1 MATGNYG
8 TIRPADV
15 SVEDVEIFYSYT
27 PSRESITSVELTSLD
42 PAQVLIPAT
51 NPNNITEIFGGL
63 YTLKLPTSVFGTKG
77 YYTIIIRPKQIRVTI
92 QDCAVLIDNQDV
104 KGIVFDIN
112 QIPLELQNRFENGNL
127 VGYRVEYIK
136 EQTGTGQD
144 KIQNLFRL
152 ITSNNRALPITQNQ
166 GNSNASQAYTFNDN
180 STSVFCT
187 VTPASAPSFK
197 PNATPFIGNPQ
208 QEVIITNTFFNPV
221 MMEIEMVEFDEET
234 LAYALFS
241 NQTKSLEDGI
251 YTIYNFGN
259 EIYRQYNLYE
269 VKDQFS
275 GKPLFEVREQKFTI
289 DPTKDFDDITNFK
302 KRKWQK
308 KK

>member
-27 PSRESITSVELTSLD
+27 PSRESITSVELISLD
-42 PAQVLIPAT
+42 PAQVLIPAA
-51 NPNNITEIFGGL
+51 NPNNVTEIFGGL

-77 YYTIIIRPKQIRVTI
+77 YYSIIIRPKQIRVTI

-127 VGYRVEYIK
+127 VGYRVEYLK

-144 KIQNLFRL
+144 KIQNLFRI

-289 DPTKDFDDITNFK
+289 DPTKDFDDITNF
-302 KRKWQK
+302 
-308 KK
+308 

>member
-15 SVEDVEIFYSYT
+15 SVDDVEIFYSFR
-27 PSRESITSVELTSLD
+27 PSRENVSDVELLPLD
-42 PAQVLIPAT
+42 PAEVLQPA
-51 NPNNITEIFGGL
+51 NDPNNVSEIFGGL
-63 YTLKLPTSVFGTKG
+63 YTLKLPTDIFGSKG
-77 YYTIIIRPKQIRVTI
+77 YYNVIIRPKQIRTTI

-112 QIPLELQNRFENGNL
+112 DIDTDLQNRFENGNL
-127 VGYRVEYIK
+127 VGYRVEYLK
-136 EQTGTGQD
+136 EETGTGQD
-144 KIQNLFRL
+144 KIQNLFRI
-152 ITSNNRALPITQNQ
+152 ITSNNRALPISQNQ

-187 VTPASAPSFK
+187 VSPSSAPSIK

-208 QEVIITNTFFNPV
+208 QGVIITNTFFDPI
-221 MMEIEMVEFDEET
+221 MLEIEMVEFDDET

-259 EIYRQYNLYE
+259 QIYRQYNLFE
-269 VKDQFS
+269 VKDQFT
-275 GKPLFEVREQKFTI
+275 GKPLYEVREQKFDI
-289 DPTKDFDDITNFK
+289 DPTKDFDDITNF
-302 KRKWQK
+302 
-308 KK
+308 

>member
-15 SVEDVEIFYSYT
+15 SVDDVEIYYSFT
-27 PSRESITSVELTSLD
+27 PNRESLTSVDLQQLD
-42 PAQVLIPAT
+42 PLQVLVPT
-51 NPNNITEIFGGL
+51 NDPNNSTEIFGGL
-63 YTLKLPTSVFGTKG
+63 YTLKLPTSIFGTKG
-77 YYTIIIRPKQIRVTI
+77 FYSIIIRPKQIRTVI
-92 QDCAVLIDNQDV
+92 QDCSVLIDNQDV

-112 QIPLELQNRFENGNL
+112 QVPLDFQNRFENGNL
-127 VGYRVEYIK
+127 VGYRVEYLK

-144 KIQNLFRL
+144 KIQNLFRI
-152 ITSNNRALPITQNQ
+152 ITSNNRALPITQSQ
-166 GNSNASQAYTFNDN
+166 GNSNASVAYSFNDN

-187 VTPASAPSFK
+187 LTPTSAPSIK

-208 QEVIITNTFFNPV
+208 QNVIITNTFFDPI
-221 MMEIEMVEFDEET
+221 MLEIEMVEFDDET

-259 EIYRQYNLYE
+259 QIYRQYNLYE
-269 VKDQFS
+269 IKDQFT

-289 DPTKDFDDITNFK
+289 DPTKDFDDITNI
-302 KRKWQK
+302 
-308 KK
+308 

>member
-27 PSRESITSVELTSLD
+27 PNRESLTAVELLPLD
-42 PAQVLIPAT
+42 PAQVLVPASD
-51 NPNNITEIFGGL
+51 PNNVSEIFGGL

-77 YYTIIIRPKQIRVTI
+77 FYSIIIRPKQIRTTI

-127 VGYRVEYIK
+127 VGYRIEYLK

-144 KIQNLFRL
+144 KIQNLFR
-152 ITSNNRALPITQNQ
+152 IVTSNNRALPITQNQ

-187 VTPASAPSFK
+187 VTPASAPSIK

-221 MMEIEMVEFDEET
+221 MLEIEMVEFDEET

-269 VKDQFS
+269 VKDQFT
-275 GKPLFEVREQKFTI
+275 GKPLYEVREQKFTI
-289 DPTKDFDDITNFK
+289 DPTKDFDDITNF
-302 KRKWQK
+302 
-308 KK
+308 

>member
-15 SVEDVEIFYSYT
+15 SAQDIEIFYSFT
-27 PSRESITSVELTSLD
+27 PNRESVTEVDLQPLD
-42 PAQVLIPAT
+42 PAQVFVPAS
-51 NPNNITEIFGGL
+51 NPDKVNEIFGGL

-77 YYTIIIRPKQIRVTI
+77 FYSIIIRPKQIRVKI

-104 KGIVFDIN
+104 KGIVFDMN

-127 VGYRVEYIK
+127 VGYRVEYLK
-136 EQTGTGQD
+136 EQSGTGQD
-144 KIQNLFRL
+144 KIQNLFRI

-180 STSVFCT
+180 STTIFCT

-221 MMEIEMVEFDEET
+221 MMEIEMVEYDEET

-259 EIYRQYNLYE
+259 EIYKQYNLYE

-289 DPTKDFDDITNFK
+289 DPTKDFDDITNF
-302 KRKWQK
+302 
-308 KK
+308 

>member
-15 SVEDVEIFYSYT
+15 SIDDVEIFYSYT
-27 PSRESITSVELTSLD
+27 PNRESLTTVELQSLN
-42 PAQVLIPAT
+42 PAEVLIPAN
-51 NPNNITEIFGGL
+51 NPNNVNEIFGGL
-63 YTLKLPTSVFGTKG
+63 YTLKLPTSVFGSKG
-77 YYTIIIRPKQIRVTI
+77 FYSIIIRPKQIRTTI
-92 QDCAVLIDNQDV
+92 QDCGLLVDNQDV
-104 KGIVFDIN
+104 KGLVFNIN

-144 KIQNLFRL
+144 KIQNLFRI
-152 ITSNNRALPITQNQ
+152 ITSNNRALPISQNQ

-187 VTPASAPSFK
+187 VSPSSAPSIK
-197 PNATPFIGNPQ
+197 PNAIPFIGNPLQ
-208 QEVIITNTFFNPV
+208 DVIITNTFFNPV
-221 MMEIEMVEFDEET
+221 MLEIEMVEFDEET

-259 EIYRQYNLYE
+259 QIYRQYNLYE
-269 VKDQFS
+269 VKDQFT
-275 GKPLFEVREQKFTI
+275 GKPLYEVREQKFTI
-289 DPTKDFDDITNFK
+289 DPTKDFDDITNF
-302 KRKWQK
+302 
-308 KK
+308 

>member
-1 MATGNYG
+1 MA
-8 TIRPADV
+8 
-15 SVEDVEIFYSYT
+15 
-27 PSRESITSVELTSLD
+27 
-42 PAQVLIPAT
+42 
-51 NPNNITEIFGGL
+51 
-63 YTLKLPTSVFGTKG
+63 
-77 YYTIIIRPKQIRVTI
+77 TI

-112 QIPLELQNRFENGNL
+112 QIPLEVQNRFENGNL
-127 VGYRVEYIK
+127 VGYRVEYLK
-136 EQTGTGQD
+136 EQSGTGQD
-144 KIQNLFRL
+144 KIQNLFRI

-187 VTPASAPSFK
+187 VTPTSAPSFK

-221 MMEIEMVEFDEET
+221 MLEIEMVEFDEET

-259 EIYRQYNLYE
+259 QIYRQYNLYE
-269 VKDQFS
+269 VKDQFT
-275 GKPLFEVREQKFTI
+275 GKPLYEVREQKFTI
-289 DPTKDFDDITNFK
+289 DPTKDFDDITNF
-302 KRKWQK
+302 
-308 KK
+308 

>member
-27 PSRESITSVELTSLD
+27 PSRESITSVELISLD
-42 PAQVLIPAT
+42 PAQVLIPAA
-51 NPNNITEIFGGL
+51 NPNNVTEIFGGL

-77 YYTIIIRPKQIRVTI
+77 YYSIIIRPKQIRVTI

-144 KIQNLFRL
+144 KIQNLFRI

-180 STSVFCT
+180 STNVFCT
-187 VTPASAPSFK
+187 VTPASAPAFK

-289 DPTKDFDDITNFK
+289 DPTKDFDDITNF
-302 KRKWQK
+302 
-308 KK
+308 

>member
-15 SVEDVEIFYSYT
+15 SIDDVEIFYSYT
-27 PSRESITSVELTSLD
+27 PNRESLTTVELQSLD
-42 PAQVLIPAT
+42 PAQVLIPAN
-51 NPNNITEIFGGL
+51 NPNNVSEIFGGL
-63 YTLKLPTSVFGTKG
+63 YTLKLPTSVFGSKG
-77 YYTIIIRPKQIRVTI
+77 FYSIVIRPKQIRTTI
-92 QDCAVLIDNQDV
+92 QDCGVLIDNQDV

-144 KIQNLFRL
+144 KIQNLFRI
-152 ITSNNRALPITQNQ
+152 ITSNNRALPISQNQ

-180 STSVFCT
+180 STSLFCT
-187 VTPASAPSFK
+187 VSPSSAPSVK
-197 PNATPFIGNPQ
+197 PNAIPFIGNPLQ
-208 QEVIITNTFFNPV
+208 DVIITNTFFNPV
-221 MMEIEMVEFDEET
+221 MLEIEMVEFDEET

-259 EIYRQYNLYE
+259 QIYRQYNLYE
-269 VKDQFS
+269 VKDQFT
-275 GKPLFEVREQKFTI
+275 GKPLYEVREQKFTI
-289 DPTKDFDDITNFK
+289 DPTKDFDDITNF
-302 KRKWQK
+302 
-308 KK
+308 

>member
-15 SVEDVEIFYSYT
+15 SVDDVEIYYSYT
-27 PSRESITSVELTSLD
+27 PNRESLTSVDLQQLD
-42 PAQVLIPAT
+42 PLQVLVPT
-51 NPNNITEIFGGL
+51 NDPNNSTEIFGGL
-63 YTLKLPTSVFGTKG
+63 YTLKLPTSIFGTKG
-77 YYTIIIRPKQIRVTI
+77 FYNIIIRPKQIRTVI
-92 QDCAVLIDNQDV
+92 QDCSVLIDNQDV

-112 QIPLELQNRFENGNL
+112 QVPLDFQNRFENGNL
-127 VGYRVEYIK
+127 VGYRVEYLK
-136 EQTGTGQD
+136 EQSGTGQD
-144 KIQNLFRL
+144 KIQNLFRI

-166 GNSNASQAYTFNDN
+166 GNSNASVAYSFNDN

-187 VTPASAPSFK
+187 LTPTSAPSIK

-208 QEVIITNTFFNPV
+208 QNVIITNTFFDPI
-221 MMEIEMVEFDEET
+221 MLEIEMVEFDDET

-259 EIYRQYNLYE
+259 QIYRQYNLYE
-269 VKDQFS
+269 IKDQFT

-289 DPTKDFDDITNFK
+289 DPTKDFDDITNI
-302 KRKWQK
+302 
-308 KK
+308 

>member
-15 SVEDVEIFYSYT
+15 SVEDVEIFYSFT
-27 PSRESITSVELTSLD
+27 PSRENVSDVELLPLD
-42 PAQVLIPAT
+42 PAEVLLPAN
-51 NPNNITEIFGGL
+51 NPNNVSEIFGGL
-63 YTLKLPTSVFGTKG
+63 YTLKLPTDIFGSKG
-77 YYTIIIRPKQIRVTI
+77 YYNIIIRPKQIRTTI

-112 QIPLELQNRFENGNL
+112 DIDTDLQNRFENGNL
-127 VGYRVEYIK
+127 VGYRVEYLK
-136 EQTGTGQD
+136 EETGTGQD
-144 KIQNLFRL
+144 KIQNLFRI
-152 ITSNNRALPITQNQ
+152 ITSNNRALPISQNQ

-187 VTPASAPSFK
+187 VSPSSAPSIK

-208 QEVIITNTFFNPV
+208 QGVIITNTFFDPV
-221 MMEIEMVEFDEET
+221 MLEIEMVEFDDET

-259 EIYRQYNLYE
+259 QIYRQYNLYE
-269 VKDQFS
+269 VKDQFT
-275 GKPLFEVREQKFTI
+275 GKPLYEVREQKFDI
-289 DPTKDFDDITNFK
+289 DPTKDFDDITNF
-302 KRKWQK
+302 
-308 KK
+308 

>member
-15 SVEDVEIFYSYT
+15 SAQDIEIFYSFT
-27 PSRESITSVELTSLD
+27 PNRESVTEVDLQPLD
-42 PAQVLIPAT
+42 PAQVLVPAS
-51 NPNNITEIFGGL
+51 NPDNVNEIFGGL
-63 YTLKLPTSVFGTKG
+63 YTLKLPTSVFWTKG
-77 YYTIIIRPKQIRVTI
+77 FYSIIIRPKQIRARI

-127 VGYRVEYIK
+127 VGYRIEYLK
-136 EQTGTGQD
+136 EQSGSGQD
-144 KIQNLFRL
+144 KIQNLFRI

-180 STSVFCT
+180 STSIFCT

-221 MMEIEMVEFDEET
+221 MLEIEMVEYDEET

-259 EIYRQYNLYE
+259 EIYKQYNLYE

-289 DPTKDFDDITNFK
+289 DPTKDFDDITNF
-302 KRKWQK
+302 
-308 KK
+308 

>member
-27 PSRESITSVELTSLD
+27 PNRESITSVELISLD
-42 PAQVLIPAT
+42 PAQVLIPAS
-51 NPNNITEIFGGL
+51 NPNNVSEIFGGL

-77 YYTIIIRPKQIRVTI
+77 FYNIIIRPKQIRATI

-112 QIPLELQNRFENGNL
+112 QIPLEFQNRFENGNL
-127 VGYRVEYIK
+127 VGYRIEYLK
-136 EQTGTGQD
+136 EQIGTGQD
-144 KIQNLFRL
+144 KIQNLFR
-152 ITSNNRALPITQNQ
+152 IVTSNNRALPITQNQ

-187 VTPASAPSFK
+187 VTPASAPSIK

-221 MMEIEMVEFDEET
+221 MLEIEMVEFDEET

-269 VKDQFS
+269 VKDQFT
-275 GKPLFEVREQKFTI
+275 GKPLYEVREQKFTI
-289 DPTKDFDDITNFK
+289 DPTKDFDDITNF
-302 KRKWQK
+302 
-308 KK
+308 

>member
-15 SVEDVEIFYSYT
+15 SVEDVEIFYSFT
-27 PSRESITSVELTSLD
+27 PSRENVSDVELLPLD
-42 PAQVLIPAT
+42 PAEVLQPA
-51 NPNNITEIFGGL
+51 NDPNNVSEIFGGL
-63 YTLKLPTSVFGTKG
+63 YTLKLPTDIFGSKG
-77 YYTIIIRPKQIRVTI
+77 YYNIIIRPKQIRTTI

-112 QIPLELQNRFENGNL
+112 DIDTDLQNRFENGNL
-127 VGYRVEYIK
+127 VGYRVEYLK
-136 EQTGTGQD
+136 EETGTGQD
-144 KIQNLFRL
+144 KIQNLFRI
-152 ITSNNRALPITQNQ
+152 ITSNNRALPISQNQ

-187 VTPASAPSFK
+187 VSPSSAPSIK

-208 QEVIITNTFFNPV
+208 QGVIITNTFFDPV
-221 MMEIEMVEFDEET
+221 MLEIEMVEFDDET

-259 EIYRQYNLYE
+259 QIYRQYNLYE
-269 VKDQFS
+269 VKDQFT
-275 GKPLFEVREQKFTI
+275 GKPLYEVREQKFDI
-289 DPTKDFDDITNFK
+289 DPTKDFDDITNF
-302 KRKWQK
+302 
-308 KK
+308 

>member
-15 SVEDVEIFYSYT
+15 SVEDVEMFYSYT
-27 PSRESITSVELTSLD
+27 PNRESLADVELIPLNPSEVLV
-42 PAQVLIPAT
+42 PAN
-51 NPNNITEIFGGL
+51 NPNNVTEIFGGL
-63 YTLKLPTSVFGTKG
+63 YTLKLPTSIFGTKG
-77 YYTIIIRPKQIRVTI
+77 FYNIIIRPRQIRTTI
-92 QDCAVLIDNQDV
+92 QDCSVLIDNQDV

-112 QIPLELQNRFENGNL
+112 QIPTGLQSRFENGNL
-127 VGYRVEYIK
+127 VGYRVEYLK
-136 EQTGTGQD
+136 EESGTGQD
-144 KIQNLFRL
+144 KIQNLFRI

-166 GNSNASQAYTFNDN
+166 GNSNASVAYTFNDN

-187 VTPASAPSFK
+187 VSPSSAPSIK
-197 PNATPFIGNPQ
+197 PNAVPFIGNAQ
-208 QEVIITNTFFNPV
+208 QGVIITNTFFDPV
-221 MMEIEMVEFDEET
+221 MLEIEMVEFDDET

-259 EIYRQYNLYE
+259 QIYRQYNLYE
-269 VKDQFS
+269 VKDQFT

-289 DPTKDFDDITNFK
+289 DPTKDFDDITTF
-302 KRKWQK
+302 
-308 KK
+308 

>member
-15 SVEDVEIFYSYT
+15 SIDDVEIFYSYT
-27 PSRESITSVELTSLD
+27 PNRESLTTVELQSLD
-42 PAQVLIPAT
+42 PAQVLIPAN
-51 NPNNITEIFGGL
+51 NPNNVSEIFGGL
-63 YTLKLPTSVFGTKG
+63 YTLKLPTSVFGSKG
-77 YYTIIIRPKQIRVTI
+77 FYSIVIRPKQIRTTI
-92 QDCAVLIDNQDV
+92 QDCGVLIDNQDV

-144 KIQNLFRL
+144 KIQNLFRI
-152 ITSNNRALPITQNQ
+152 ITSNNRALPISQNQ

-180 STSVFCT
+180 STSLFCT
-187 VTPASAPSFK
+187 VSPSSAPSVK
-197 PNATPFIGNPQ
+197 PNAIPFIGNPLQ
-208 QEVIITNTFFNPV
+208 DVIITNTFFNPV
-221 MMEIEMVEFDEET
+221 MLEIEMVEFDEET

-241 NQTKSLEDGI
+241 NQTKSLDDGI

-259 EIYRQYNLYE
+259 QIYRQYNLYE
-269 VKDQFS
+269 VKDQFT
-275 GKPLFEVREQKFTI
+275 GKPLYEVREQKFTI
-289 DPTKDFDDITNFK
+289 DPTKDFTDITNF
-302 KRKWQK
+302 
-308 KK
+308 

>member
-15 SVEDVEIFYSYT
+15 SIDDVEIFYSYT
-27 PSRESITSVELTSLD
+27 PNRESLTTVELQSLD
-42 PAQVLIPAT
+42 PAEVLIPAN
-51 NPNNITEIFGGL
+51 NPNNVNEIFGGL
-63 YTLKLPTSVFGTKG
+63 YTLKLPTSVFGSKG
-77 YYTIIIRPKQIRVTI
+77 FYSIVIRPKQIRTTI
-92 QDCAVLIDNQDV
+92 QDCGVLIDNQDV

-127 VGYRVEYIK
+127 VGYRIEYLK

-144 KIQNLFRL
+144 KIQNLFRI
-152 ITSNNRALPITQNQ
+152 ITSNNRALPISQNQ

-180 STSVFCT
+180 STSLFCT
-187 VTPASAPSFK
+187 VSPSSAPSVK
-197 PNATPFIGNPQ
+197 PNAIPFIGNPLQ
-208 QEVIITNTFFNPV
+208 DVIITNTFFNPV
-221 MMEIEMVEFDEET
+221 MLEIEMVEFDEET

-269 VKDQFS
+269 VKDQFT
-275 GKPLFEVREQKFTI
+275 GKPLYEVREQKFTI
-289 DPTKDFDDITNFK
+289 DPTKDFDDITNF
-302 KRKWQK
+302 
-308 KK
+308 

>member
-15 SVEDVEIFYSYT
+15 SIDDVEIFYSYT
-27 PSRESITSVELTSLD
+27 PNRESLTTVELQSLD
-42 PAQVLIPAT
+42 PAEVLIPAN
-51 NPNNITEIFGGL
+51 NPNNVNEIFGGL
-63 YTLKLPTSVFGTKG
+63 YTLKLPTSVFGSKG
-77 YYTIIIRPKQIRVTI
+77 FYSIVIRPKQIRTTI
-92 QDCAVLIDNQDV
+92 QDCGVLIDNQDV

-127 VGYRVEYIK
+127 VGYRIEYLK

-144 KIQNLFRL
+144 KIQNLFRI
-152 ITSNNRALPITQNQ
+152 ITSNNRALPISQNQ

-180 STSVFCT
+180 STSLFCT
-187 VTPASAPSFK
+187 VSPSSAPSVK
-197 PNATPFIGNPQ
+197 PNAIPFIGNPLQ
-208 QEVIITNTFFNPV
+208 DVIITNTFSNPV
-221 MMEIEMVEFDEET
+221 MLEIEMVEFDEET

-259 EIYRQYNLYE
+259 QIYRQYNLYE
-269 VKDQFS
+269 VKDQFT
-275 GKPLFEVREQKFTI
+275 GKPLYEVREQKFTI
-289 DPTKDFDDITNFK
+289 DPTKDFTDITNF
-302 KRKWQK
+302 
-308 KK
+308 

>member
-15 SVEDVEIFYSYT
+15 SINDVEIFYTYT
-27 PSRESITSVELTSLD
+27 PNRELVTDVQLFPLD
-42 PAQVLIPAT
+42 PAEVLIPAA

-63 YTLKLPTSVFGTKG
+63 YTLKLPTNVFGTKG
-77 YYTIIIRPKQIRVTI
+77 FYNIIIRPKQIRTTI
-92 QDCAVLIDNQDV
+92 QDCSVLIDNQDV

-112 QIPLELQNRFENGNL
+112 QIPLDLQNRFENGNL
-127 VGYRVEYIK
+127 VGYRVEYLK

-144 KIQNLFRL
+144 KIQNLFRI

-166 GNSNASQAYTFNDN
+166 GNSNASVAYTFNDN

-187 VTPASAPSFK
+187 VSPSSAPSIK
-197 PNATPFIGNPQ
+197 PNAIPFIGNPQ
-208 QEVIITNTFFNPV
+208 QEVIITNTFFDPV
-221 MMEIEMVEFDEET
+221 MLEIEMVEFDDET

-259 EIYRQYNLYE
+259 QIYRQYNLYE
-269 VKDQFS
+269 VKDQFT

-289 DPTKDFDDITNFK
+289 DPTKDFDDITNF
-302 KRKWQK
+302 
-308 KK
+308 